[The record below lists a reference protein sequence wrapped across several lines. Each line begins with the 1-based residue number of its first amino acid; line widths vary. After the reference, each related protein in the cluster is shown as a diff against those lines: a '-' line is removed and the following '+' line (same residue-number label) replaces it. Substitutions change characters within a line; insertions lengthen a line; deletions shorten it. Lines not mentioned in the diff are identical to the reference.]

1 MEPALVCVTKTLDQA
16 QRIVDRLRDAGFS
29 TKDTSILLSAS
40 KEMLKIEGAQEAKRE
55 KGAAAGSGLGA
66 ITGGLTGLLLALTIF
81 DVPEV
86 GVLIA
91 LGPIVVHIAD
101 AVGAAAGSAI
111 GAIAGALVG
120 IRLPD
125 HSAKFYEKAVQEGNV
140 LISVHVDDPA
150 RRAIAKQ
157 IFEAN
162 GGEHISALN

>member
-1 MEPALVCVTKTLDQA
+1 MEPALVCVTRTQQQA
-16 QRIVDRLRDAGFS
+16 QQIIDRLREAGFS
-29 TKDTSILLSAS
+29 AKDTSLLFSAG
-40 KEMLKIEGAQEAKRE
+40 KEMLKVEGQLESKRE
-55 KGAAAGSGLGA
+55 KGVATGSGVGA
-66 ITGGLTGLLLALTIF
+66 VAGGLTGLLLALTIF

-86 GVLIA
+86 GVLVA
-91 LGPIVVHIAD
+91 LGPIAVHIAD
-101 AVGAAAGSAI
+101 AVAGIAGSAI

>member
-1 MEPALVCVTKTLDQA
+1 MLVCVARTQEQA
-16 QRIVDRLRDAGFS
+16 QQILNRLREAGFS
-29 TKDTSILLSAS
+29 AKDTSVLFSTS
-40 KEMLKIEGAQEAKRE
+40 KELLEVDRSHQKKRAEGT
-55 KGAAAGSGLGA
+55 AAGYGIGA
-66 ITGGLTGLLLALTIF
+66 IAGGLMGLLLALTAF

-101 AVGAAAGSAI
+101 AVAGIAGSAI

-140 LISVHVDDPA
+140 FISVHVEDPA
-150 RRAIAKQ
+150 RKAIAKH
-157 IFEAN
+157 IFETNRA
-162 GGEHISALN
+162 EHISDVK

>member
-1 MEPALVCVTKTLDQA
+1 MEPALVCVTKTQEQA
-16 QRIVDRLRDAGFS
+16 QRIIDRLREAGFS
-29 TKDTSILLSAS
+29 SKDTSLLLSTR
-40 KEMLKIEGAQEAKRE
+40 KEMLEVEGRQEAKKE
-55 KGAAAGSGLGA
+55 KGAATGSGIGA
-66 ITGGLTGLLLALTIF
+66 IAGALTGLLLALTIF

-86 GVLIA
+86 GVLVA

-111 GAIAGALVG
+111 GAISGALVG

-140 LISVHVDDPA
+140 LISVHVEDSA

-162 GGEHISALN
+162 GGEHISALK

>member
-1 MEPALVCVTKTLDQA
+1 
-16 QRIVDRLRDAGFS
+16 
-29 TKDTSILLSAS
+29 
-40 KEMLKIEGAQEAKRE
+40 
-55 KGAAAGSGLGA
+55 
-66 ITGGLTGLLLALTIF
+66 LLLALTIF

-111 GAIAGALVG
+111 GAIAGALLG

-140 LISVHVDDPA
+140 LISVHLDDPA

-162 GGEHISALN
+162 GGEHISAVK